1 MTKETEE
8 LLREIMKLPPEARA
22 AIAGS
27 LMESLDEGVDE
38 AAESAWSSEIMKR
51 IADLDQGKVAPVPWL
66 EARRRIA
73 GL

>member
-1 MTKETEE
+1 MKNIELGGEMTKETEE

-38 AAESAWSSEIMKR
+38 AAESAWSC
-51 IADLDQGKVAPVPWL
+51 
-66 EARRRIA
+66 
-73 GL
+73 